1 MGIEPPPCSCADDE
15 DDLRA
20 LREARAEGTDRVSRK
35 PKNAP
40 AGVLIVYC
48 SLSCVTRSLFLCSRT
63 MFKSSSERL
72 PSVSIPR
79 RCSSF
84 LASAT
89 SWSIFRL
96 GVSIDSVCA
105 YLPLISSVVAPHQA
119 VPQCA
124 VRRELGVGLEV
135 LGVAASFA
143 GLPIRLRTASPT
155 LARPFACIL
164 SFSASMMLT
173 TSMPCPLFEVPPDAK
188 SHGAVVPFGQWFLE
202 GQSKKHWST
211 GTKCLLVK
219 LTSLESGSEN

>member
-1 MGIEPPPCSCADDE
+1 MIPGTSWGGIDFGLSRHPYVPLVRWLRRHGLCPCGDRQDEHYSEMPHHSFLLTLADHRQLRWRAPISSIGAESTMGIEPPPCSCADDE

-89 SWSIFRL
+89 S
-96 GVSIDSVCA
+96 
-105 YLPLISSVVAPHQA
+105 
-119 VPQCA
+119 
-124 VRRELGVGLEV
+124 
-135 LGVAASFA
+135 
-143 GLPIRLRTASPT
+143 
-155 LARPFACIL
+155 
-164 SFSASMMLT
+164 
-173 TSMPCPLFEVPPDAK
+173 
-188 SHGAVVPFGQWFLE
+188 
-202 GQSKKHWST
+202 
-211 GTKCLLVK
+211 
-219 LTSLESGSEN
+219 